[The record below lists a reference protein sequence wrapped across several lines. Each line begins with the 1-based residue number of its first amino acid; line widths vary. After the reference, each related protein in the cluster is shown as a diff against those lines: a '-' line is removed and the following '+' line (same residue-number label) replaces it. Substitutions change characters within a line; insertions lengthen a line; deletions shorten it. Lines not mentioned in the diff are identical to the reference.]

1 MKFKSFSA
9 VNRRRCEH
17 PDGFNH
23 AIGSWSGSDWMTAL
37 VGEIGEAANLI
48 KKLNRSRDGVPG
60 NKQTDEVLHTNLALE
75 LGDAFIYLDLIAQR
89 YGIDIGEAARR
100 VFNSKSK
107 EIGYPVLI
115 NSHGAAYDT
124 ESPDGFNACVEAT
137 EAYVGPPVEEPPSL
151 YHGQDDTADRD
162 GETPSVDTGL
172 DTFVTIGCYRETSRL
187 DRMQRTFR
195 RAHAAAHSL
204 DAQRG
209 REFAEAL
216 GSLHDRKGGLTVRW
230 HTREGFKAFHALV
243 NTAWSDEGESLVTH
257 LLLNPGGRFPFW
269 LGGVSPDEFGID
281 AYDGRASV

>member
-1 MKFKSFSA
+1 MKFKSFSSA
-9 VNRRRCEH
+9 NRRRCEH

-48 KKLNRSRDGVPG
+48 KKLNRSRDGVRG

-89 YGIDIGEAARR
+89 YGIDLGEAARR
-100 VFNSKSK
+100 SFNMKSA
-107 EIGYPVLI
+107 EIGYRVELLADGSCASVL
-115 NSHGAAYDT
+115 
-124 ESPDGFNACVEAT
+124 
-137 EAYVGPPVEEPPSL
+137 PPVEKPPSL
-151 YHGQDDTADRD
+151 YHGQDDTPDRD
-162 GETPSVDTGL
+162 DETPSVDTGL

-187 DRMQRTFR
+187 DRVQRTFR
-195 RAHAAAHSL
+195 RAHAAAYNL

-216 GSLHDRKGGLTVRW
+216 GSLHDHKGGLTVRW